1 MVESVWSEQELVRRC
16 KEGSEAAYA
25 ELVRQHR
32 QRLLNLAFRLTNS
45 RETAEDVVQETF
57 LAAFRGMERFT
68 PRPALAPWITTICV
82 RLAGR
87 AGERRSATRIAS
99 LDQLAEM
106 DSPAAL
112 TALFGATDGDGRDP
126 HAAAEAS
133 ELRQALTGAIA
144 ALPYKQ
150 RAAVVLRFV
159 TGLDYAD
166 AAQALD
172 VPLNT
177 YKSHLLRGSRQ
188 LREALLP
195 LLAGSRWGTD
205 RSGCHARRARRR
217 PAPRPVGAPA
227 RLPGP
232 ARSGGGRTPA
242 RSPRWRP
249 PGACGP
255 GGDCSPPVDPVDP
268 PGRRLDPVT
277 GTPRC
282 RGLRHVRL
290 ARASPTTRSVRPWD
304 RSRAQGPPATR
315 LGRCSVTRKH
325 G

>member
-1 MVESVWSEQELVRRC
+1 MTESVWSEQELVRRC

-87 AGERRSATRIAS
+87 AAERRSSTRVAS
-99 LDQLAEM
+99 LDQLTEA
-106 DSPAAL
+106 DPPATL
-112 TALFGATDGDGRDP
+112 SSLFGTVDGDGRDP

-133 ELRQALTGAIA
+133 ELRQALSSAIA

-159 TGLDYAD
+159 SSLDYAD
-166 AAQALD
+166 AAQAMD

-177 YKSHLLRGSRQ
+177 YKSHLLRGTRQ
-188 LREALLP
+188 LRDALQP
-195 LLAGSRWGTD
+195 LMQRPGGEPTGPGSSLGGPERE
-205 RSGCHARRARRR
+205 RRIG
-217 PAPRPVGAPA
+217 RPVPVGDELPIAAPDGFRPDRA
-227 RLPGP
+227 VPV
-232 ARSGGGRTPA
+232 AAATHRSSQST
-242 RSPRWRP
+242 RP
-249 PGACGP
+249 
-255 GGDCSPPVDPVDP
+255 
-268 PGRRLDPVT
+268 T
-277 GTPRC
+277 
-282 RGLRHVRL
+282 RL
-290 ARASPTTRSVRPWD
+290 ADDST
-304 RSRAQGPPATR
+304 
-315 LGRCSVTRKH
+315 L
-325 G
+325 